1 MVMGKKKT
9 LQMIRIEQDDKD
21 RAGVFQSVTRIFGDG
36 SIGLENQIW
45 QKMETI
51 IRW

>member
-36 SIGLENQIW
+36 SIGLEKSDLVKNGDNY
-45 QKMETI
+45 
-51 IRW
+51 